1 MISIV
6 IPAFNEE
13 QNIPRIRTE
22 LIPVMERIKVAYEI
36 LIVDDGS
43 RDRTVQ
49 KVNELMKKSK
59 RIRLLKHGI
68 NKGLGHAVRTGI
80 VNAKGDAIVMLD
92 ADFTFHPREIPK
104 LYDEYVKTGYDC
116 IIGSHFGEGGK
127 TEDIPIHRLILSRI
141 VNLLYSLLL
150 GQKISSISSIFRVY
164 KASAVK
170 KLKLESGGFDIN
182 AEILARML
190 QNKALVAEVP
200 VTLTSRKFGT
210 SKIKITKEMKS
221 NFKLLWKILF
231 WKIGFR

>member
-1 MISIV
+1 M
-6 IPAFNEE
+6 
-13 QNIPRIRTE
+13 
-22 LIPVMERIKVAYEI
+22 
-36 LIVDDGS
+36 
-43 RDRTVQ
+43 
-49 KVNELMKKSK
+49 
-59 RIRLLKHGI
+59 
-68 NKGLGHAVRTGI
+68 
-80 VNAKGDAIVMLD
+80 
-92 ADFTFHPREIPK
+92 
-104 LYDEYVKTGYDC
+104 
-116 IIGSHFGEGGK
+116 
-127 TEDIPIHRLILSRI
+127 
-141 VNLLYSLLL
+141 
-150 GQKISSISSIFRVY
+150 Y